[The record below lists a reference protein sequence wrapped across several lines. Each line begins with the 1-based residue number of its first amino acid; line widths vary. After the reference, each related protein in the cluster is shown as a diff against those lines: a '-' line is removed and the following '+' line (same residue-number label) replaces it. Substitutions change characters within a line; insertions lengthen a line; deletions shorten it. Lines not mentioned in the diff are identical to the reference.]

1 MSLPKVSLLLK
12 RPAEAPAPAPDRRVK
27 PRAAPPPSEDLEAA
41 KALSGLFAAAPAA
54 TSACTTFK
62 QSDLVLHMVRA
73 TARPPNPRRVRPP
86 PRARSILSPN

>member
-54 TSACTTFK
+54 TSARTTFK
-62 QSDLVLHMVRA
+62 QSDRVLHMVR
-73 TARPPNPRRVRPP
+73 PP
-86 PRARSILSPN
+86 PPP

>member
-41 KALSGLFAAAPAA
+41 KALGGLFAA
-54 TSACTTFK
+54 
-62 QSDLVLHMVRA
+62 
-73 TARPPNPRRVRPP
+73 
-86 PRARSILSPN
+86 

>member
-62 QSDLVLHMVRA
+62 QSDRVLHMVH
-73 TARPPNPRRVRPP
+73 PPPSPNPRRVRPP
-86 PRARSILSPN
+86 PRARSILIPN

>member
-41 KALSGLFAAAPAA
+41 KALGGLFAAWCYILA
-54 TSACTTFK
+54 TPQEYFPDRL
-62 QSDLVLHMVRA
+62 QWRF
-73 TARPPNPRRVRPP
+73 R
-86 PRARSILSPN
+86 

>member
-1 MSLPKVSLLLK
+1 MSEPKEGYRNESASSFRAQPAYNKQPRGEASMSLPKVSLLLK

-54 TSACTTFK
+54 TSA
-62 QSDLVLHMVRA
+62 QAS
-73 TARPPNPRRVRPP
+73 
-86 PRARSILSPN
+86 SPTL